1 MQVRKIGVLGGRKS
15 VKTRIRKTSQVRRQ
29 ETGRLQ
35 RLKQGT
41 LLFYVVRAG
50 DFNKDFKT
58 VVVQFTTT

>member
-1 MQVRKIGVLGGRKS
+1 M
-15 VKTRIRKTSQVRRQ
+15 KTRIRKTSQVRRQ